1 MEFHIG
7 MKKVC
12 CQTRRRDPHVVAGHR
27 PGHRHQHGAFRP
39 RPKHVV
45 KTGKTAVLDA
55 DQARKLLDSI
65 DTTTVIRLRDPA
77 LVSVMT
83 FAGDGLKARLA
94 GHDSRSAPHDRRGFR
109 CPQEFGQPAQA
120 LQLRLGGFGQRCFLE
135 RDIAALG
142 AGTARLFATI
152 IAAFIQT
159 WSGTSQ
165 LPIDKR
171 LLQGNV

>member
-1 MEFHIG
+1 MTNSYGMEFHIG

-12 CQTRRRDPHVVAGHR
+12 CQTRRRDPHVVRLVGHR

-55 DQARKLLDSI
+55 DQARELLDSI
-65 DTTTVIRLRDPA
+65 YTTTVVRLRDRA

-83 FAGDGLKARLA
+83 FAGEGLKARLA

-109 CPQEFGQPAQA
+109 FPQEFRQPAQT
-120 LQLRLGGFGQRCFLE
+120 LKLRLRGFGQRC
-135 RDIAALG
+135 
-142 AGTARLFATI
+142 
-152 IAAFIQT
+152 
-159 WSGTSQ
+159 S
-165 LPIDKR
+165 
-171 LLQGNV
+171 